1 MLNNFVNSNRRS
13 GGGYEERQAG
23 SELLDQPLIRLTN
36 LVKTYQSAAGDLA
49 ALKNIDL
56 TIQPGEF
63 VAICGKSGAGKTTLI
78 NMITG
83 VDRITSGEVW
93 VSGLPLHEKREN
105 QLAQWR
111 GRTMGIIYQSFH
123 LMPSLSLLDNVLL
136 PIDFCG
142 LYRNGN
148 SKRRALDLLTQ
159 VELKDHAYKPPSAIS
174 GGQQQRVAIAR
185 ALANDPPIIIA
196 DEPTGRLDSVTAES
210 IFQIFL
216 DLSAQGKTILMVT
229 HDRSLAKRASRT
241 IEIADGRILS
251 DQTNTTRRLN

>member
-1 MLNNFVNSNRRS
+1 MLNNFVKSNGRS
-13 GGGYEERQAG
+13 GGYSEERQPVG
-23 SELLDQPLIRLTN
+23 ISTDQSLIRLSN
-36 LVKTYQSAAGDLA
+36 LVKTYPSAAGDLT
-49 ALKNIDL
+49 ALKSIDL

-63 VAICGKSGAGKTTLI
+63 VAIRGKSGAGKTTLI
-78 NMITG
+78 NMLTG

-93 VSGLPLHEKREN
+93 VDGLPIHEKREN

-111 GRTMGIIYQSFH
+111 GQTLGIIYQSFH

-142 LYRNGN
+142 LYRAGD
-148 SKRRALDLLTQ
+148 SKRRAMELLDQ
-159 VELKDHAYKPPSAIS
+159 VELKDHALKPPAAIS

-196 DEPTGRLDSVTAES
+196 DEPTGRLDTVTAES

-216 DLSAQGKTILMVT
+216 DLSDQGKTIIMVT
-229 HDRSLAKRASRT
+229 HDQGLAERASRT
-241 IEIADGRILS
+241 VEIADGRIVF
-251 DQTNTTRRLN
+251 DQQINKARLN